1 MMGNRMALV
10 LAPLMW
16 GAVAGVS
23 TPRGPLT
30 PAAALTS
37 IGLSLVV
44 GGVAGYLARSRWAMI
59 AAPAV
64 FAMVF
69 EIVRTGAEGPSVDAP
84 QGGLFGV
91 LAFLAGRGVHGLL
104 ALLPML
110 VGAACGA
117 GLARSGQETGLAR
130 SGQGAGLARSG
141 SVAGRVRRLL
151 GRTLIGVLA
160 MIVALLAIGVALPAS
175 TAPITGERAVAELT
189 AIPSGSHRLGL
200 MIRGRDTAKPVLLFV
215 PGAPGAAERGAVRR
229 HLPALED
236 HVVVATLDR
245 RGGGS
250 SYPTLEPTA
259 TLTPASETG
268 DILAAANYL
277 RTRFG
282 KDRIYL
288 LAHSGGTL
296 PAVLAVQRR
305 PELFHAYVGV
315 GQAVNTGAADRVQYA
330 DTLAWAR
337 GHRDRDLAA
346 ALEAVGPPP
355 YAGMY
360 GYEPM
365 LLAESKVYATGNG
378 QGGLDESL
386 AAPEYSLLD
395 KVHLVTGFLDAYDRY
410 YPRAR
415 DLDLRARVPRLA
427 VPAYFIDG
435 ADEVPA
441 RSRLLDDWYATLL
454 APHKE
459 RAVLPG
465 AGHRSLFEQPDRFT
479 DLLVGRVLATGVRT

>member
-1 MMGNRMALV
+1 MISNRTAPV
-10 LAPLMW
+10 LAPLAW
-16 GAVAGVS
+16 GAVAGVT

-64 FAMVF
+64 FATVF

-91 LAFLAGRGVHGLL
+91 LALLAGRGVHGLL
-104 ALLPML
+104 ALLPMF

-117 GLARSGQETGLAR
+117 GLARSGQGTGLAR
-130 SGQGAGLARSG
+130 AGSGTGLARAGSG
-141 SVAGRVRRLL
+141 TGRVRRRL
-151 GRTLIGVLA
+151 GRTLVGVLA
-160 MIVALLAIGVALPAS
+160 VIVAAPAIGVALPAS
-175 TAPITGERAVAELT
+175 TAPIAGGRAVAELT
-189 AIPSGSHRLGL
+189 TVPSGSHRLGL

-229 HLPALED
+229 HLSALED

-250 SYPTLEPTA
+250 SYPALEPTA

-268 DILAAANYL
+268 DILAVANYL

-337 GHRDRDLAA
+337 GHHDRDLAA

-365 LLAESKVYATGNG
+365 LRAEGKVYATGNG

-415 DLDLRARVPRLA
+415 DLDLRTRVPRLA

-435 ADEVPA
+435 AGEVPA
-441 RSRLLDDWYATLL
+441 RSRLLDDWYAALV

-459 RAVLPG
+459 HTVLPG
-465 AGHRSLFEQPDRFT
+465 AGHRSLYEQPDRFT
-479 DLLVGRVLATGVRT
+479 GILVGRVLAP

>member
-1 MMGNRMALV
+1 MIVNRLAPV
-10 LAPLMW
+10 LAPLVW

-59 AAPAV
+59 VAPAV

-69 EIVRTGAEGPSVDAP
+69 EIVRIGAEGPSVDAP

-117 GLARSGQETGLAR
+117 GLARSGRGTGLTRSR
-130 SGQGAGLARSG
+130 SG
-141 SVAGRVRRLL
+141 AGRVRRRL

-160 MIVALLAIGVALPAS
+160 LIVAAPAVGVALPAS

-189 AIPSGSHRLGL
+189 VIPSGSHRLGL

-229 HLPALED
+229 HLSALED

-296 PAVLAVQRR
+296 PALLAVQRQ

-395 KVHLVTGFLDAYDRY
+395 KVHLITGFLDAYDRY

-415 DLDLRARVPRLA
+415 DLDLRTRVPRLA

-441 RSRLLDDWYATLL
+441 RSRLLSDWYAALV

-459 RAVLPG
+459 RLVLPG

-479 DLLVGRVLATGVRT
+479 DILVGRVLATGVRT

>member
-1 MMGNRMALV
+1 M
-10 LAPLMW
+10 LAPLVW

-110 VGAACGA
+110 VGATCGA
-117 GLARSGQETGLAR
+117 GLARSGQG
-130 SGQGAGLARSG
+130 
-141 SVAGRVRRLL
+141 AGRVRRLL

-160 MIVALLAIGVALPAS
+160 MIVAVLAISVALPAS

-189 AIPSGSHRLGL
+189 AIPSGSHGLGL

-229 HLPALED
+229 HLSALED

-330 DTLAWAR
+330 DTLTWAR

>member
-1 MMGNRMALV
+1 MILNRMAPV
-10 LAPLMW
+10 LPPLAW

-64 FAMVF
+64 FAVVF

-91 LAFLAGRGVHGLL
+91 LALLAGRGVHGLL

-117 GLARSGQETGLAR
+117 GLARSG
-130 SGQGAGLARSG
+130 SG
-141 SVAGRVRRLL
+141 AGRVRHWL

-160 MIVALLAIGVALPAS
+160 MIVAALAIGVALPAS

-200 MIRGRDTAKPVLLFV
+200 MIRGRDTAKPVLLFL
-215 PGAPGAAERGAVRR
+215 PGAPGAAERGAVRK
-229 HLPALED
+229 HLSALED

-277 RTRFG
+277 KTRFG

-296 PAVLAVQRR
+296 PAVLAVQQR

-337 GHRDRDLAA
+337 GHRDRDLTA

-386 AAPEYSLLD
+386 AAPEYTLLD

-410 YPRAR
+410 YPKAR
-415 DLDLRARVPRLA
+415 DLDLRTLVPRLA

-441 RSRLLDDWYATLL
+441 RSRLLDDWYATLV

-459 RAVLPG
+459 HTVLPG
-465 AGHRSLFEQPDRFT
+465 AGHRSLYEQPDRFT
-479 DLLVGRVLATGVRT
+479 DILVGRVLATGVRT

>member
-1 MMGNRMALV
+1 MNRVAPV
-10 LAPLMW
+10 LAPLVW

-64 FAMVF
+64 FALVF

-110 VGAACGA
+110 VGAAWG
-117 GLARSGQETGLAR
+117 TGLAR
-130 SGQGAGLARSG
+130 SGQGTGLARSG
-141 SVAGRVRRLL
+141 SGAGRVRRWL
-151 GRTLIGVLA
+151 GRALIGVLA
-160 MIVALLAIGVALPAS
+160 VIVAALAVGVALPAS
-175 TAPITGERAVAELT
+175 TAPIAGERAVAELT
-189 AIPSGSHRLGL
+189 TVPSGSHRLGL

-229 HLPALED
+229 HLSALED

-346 ALEAVGPPP
+346 ALEAAGPPP

-415 DLDLRARVPRLA
+415 DLDLRTRVPRLA
-427 VPAYFIDG
+427 VPVYFIDG

-441 RSRLLDDWYATLL
+441 RSRLLDDWYATLV
-454 APHKE
+454 APQKE
-459 RAVLPG
+459 HTVLPG

-479 DLLVGRVLATGVRT
+479 DILVGRVLSTGART

>member
-1 MMGNRMALV
+1 MNRIASV
-10 LAPLMW
+10 LAPLVW

-64 FAMVF
+64 FALVF

-110 VGAACGA
+110 VGAAWGA
-117 GLARSGQETGLAR
+117 GLARSGQGTGLAR
-130 SGQGAGLARSG
+130 SGSG
-141 SVAGRVRRLL
+141 AGRVRRLL
-151 GRTLIGVLA
+151 GRTLIGALA
-160 MIVALLAIGVALPAS
+160 MIVAAPAIGVALPAS
-175 TAPITGERAVAELT
+175 TAPIAGERAVAELT
-189 AIPSGSHRLGL
+189 TVPSGSHRLGL

-215 PGAPGAAERGAVRR
+215 PGAPGAAERGAVRA
-229 HLPALED
+229 HLSALED

-268 DILAAANYL
+268 DILAAADYL

-337 GHRDRDLAA
+337 SHRDRDLAA

-386 AAPEYSLLD
+386 AASEYSLLD

-415 DLDLRARVPRLA
+415 DLDLRTRVPRLA
-427 VPAYFIDG
+427 VPVHFIDG
-435 ADEVPA
+435 ADEVPE
-441 RSRLLDDWYATLL
+441 RSRLLDDWYATLV

-459 RAVLPG
+459 HTVLPG

-479 DLLVGRVLATGVRT
+479 DILVGRVLATGART